1 MKPKPND
8 LPKARTYLPNQPFSQ
23 TLSFDSNIQSLPHE
37 QFREIPTNTQSF
49 GLLLVF
55 LVVFTLVGFAFLQNL
70 QSTRSSTR
78 WTIQLGNLFL
88 VSFRNES
95 SKPEKSTK

>member
-8 LPKARTYLPNQPFSQ
+8 LPKATTYLPNQPFSQ
-23 TLSFDSNIQSLPHE
+23 ITYFNSNIQYLPHE
-37 QFREIPTNTQSF
+37 QFREIPSNTQSF
-49 GLLLVF
+49 GWPLVF
-55 LVVFTLVGFAFLQNL
+55 LVFTLVGSALLQNL
-70 QSTRSSTR
+70 QSARSSTR

-88 VSFRNES
+88 VSFHNES